1 MIELKIRFRRSSQ
14 HNNNNNNKRSK
25 GTNQQH
31 GFRDHR
37 SEEVKLNINLLR
49 IHMSSSMEPGD
60 LLVGVNPLS
69 LLFAILLAWSKF
81 WQNFFFFPGSFV
93 VGKDMSDQLVLGFL
107 VVVK

>member
-1 MIELKIRFRRSSQ
+1 MKKNSCKTLAVHDQTIELKIRFRRSSQ

-31 GFRDHR
+31 RLRDHR
-37 SEEVKLNINLLR
+37 SEEVKLSINLLR

-69 LLFAILLAWSKF
+69 LVCHPA
-81 WQNFFFFPGSFV
+81 GMV
-93 VGKDMSDQLVLGFL
+93 
-107 VVVK
+107 